1 MSTELRPCPGCGAFV
16 ADIDGPTH
24 RYIGASPG
32 CWAAY
37 GELSEKEAGDFRFM
51 RSHQMIVDAYCV
63 QHPGKPSPQAIRSVA
78 VHLVG
83 LHLQLER
90 KPSAEGLYA
99 ARQRV
104 ASLGKEGKLNL
115 FWLEPPASPGE
126 ITVLDVI
133 GADDH
138 AEYTERAR
146 EWARSV
152 WVAWSEHH
160 ETVRRWAGTSADS
173 S

>member
-1 MSTELRPCPGCGAFV
+1 MSTELRPCSGCGAFV

-51 RSHQMIVDAYCV
+51 RSHQMTVDAYCM
-63 QHPGKPSPQAIRSVA
+63 QHPGKPSPQTIRSVA

-83 LHLQLER
+83 LHLQLEP

-99 ARQRV
+99 TRQRV

-138 AEYTERAR
+138 VEYTERAR
-146 EWARSV
+146 EWALRVGSV
-152 WVAWSEHH
+152 V
-160 ETVRRWAGTSADS
+160 GTSRDGAPVGWH
-173 S
+173 